1 MPGFDKTG
9 PEGKGPRTGRG
20 LGISDNKKS
29 GRNLPDKNKNSWLDI
44 ILSVLKLL
52 KK

>member
-1 MPGFDKTG
+1 MPRFDKTG

-20 LGISDNKKS
+20 LGFSDEKRSGQNPPEKS
-29 GRNLPDKNKNSWLDI
+29 KTTWLDI
-44 ILSVLKLL
+44 ILNVLKLL

>member
-1 MPGFDKTG
+1 MPKFDKTG

-20 LGISDNKKS
+20 LGLSNDKKS
-29 GRNLPDKNKNSWLDI
+29 EPSQVKENKNSWLDLI
-44 ILSVLKLL
+44 ISVLRLF

>member
-1 MPGFDKTG
+1 MPKFDRTG

-20 LGISDNKKS
+20 LGLSDDKKTEP
-29 GRNLPDKNKNSWLDI
+29 NQTDKSKNSWLDL
-44 ILSVLKLL
+44 ILKVLDIF

>member
-20 LGISDNKKS
+20 LGLSDDKKPE
-29 GRNLPDKNKNSWLDI
+29 RNQPEKSKNSWLDLI
-44 ILSVLKLL
+44 ISALRLF